1 MYQLSM
7 NIVRTPINMFYA
19 VCHCDKTDDN
29 STDLVFASKST
40 ILNIF
45 NYKLYSNYI
54 HTKLFDSIDTA
65 KEAGTDV
72 IRKAMNVIN
81 ARRKMISYSH
91 TFTV

>member
-7 NIVRTPINMFYA
+7 NIVCTPTNMFYA
-19 VCHCDKTDDN
+19 VCRCDKTDDN
-29 STDLVFASKST
+29 ATDLVFASKST

-54 HTKLFDSIDTA
+54 HTKLSNSIDNA
-65 KEAGTDV
+65 KDAGTAE
-72 IRKAMNVIN
+72 IENAMDTIDN
-81 ARRKMISYSH
+81 RRKMISYSR